1 MSRWT
6 LDVLRSIYPKHLV
19 KAIFDPKR
27 AVRELKY
34 RYTFTSK
41 IRFPVDLLGIPKK
54 NVSELFEELAEE
66 ESFLTSVN
74 ESLELRQPGPGRFY
88 MTREADLLYVVVRL
102 MKPDVVVETGVG
114 AGKSSAFI
122 LKAMQKNGKGVLHSI
137 DLPDEKQSSGWI
149 VQDDLRSRWNL
160 LLGTSEDILDP
171 LLQEV
176 SPIDIFLH
184 DSNHSYEN
192 MIFEFTSA
200 WPALKSNGMLLAHDV
215 GRNDSLFDFCRQINY
230 RWTKVRTFHVLAGLK
245 KS

>member
-6 LDVLRSIYPKHLV
+6 LDVLRSIYPKHIV
-19 KAIFDPKR
+19 KAIFGPKR

-74 ESLELRQPGPGRFY
+74 ESLELKAPGPGRFY

-122 LKAMQKNGKGVLHSI
+122 LKAMEKNGKGVLHSI

-149 VQDDLRSRWNL
+149 VQDDLRSR
-160 LLGTSEDILDP
+160 
-171 LLQEV
+171 
-176 SPIDIFLH
+176 
-184 DSNHSYEN
+184 
-192 MIFEFTSA
+192 
-200 WPALKSNGMLLAHDV
+200 
-215 GRNDSLFDFCRQINY
+215 
-230 RWTKVRTFHVLAGLK
+230 
-245 KS
+245 